1 MVAVATV
8 ARGVRLLRPE
18 VPLDAHGERAWFSW
32 AMRSPTAVPLLAW
45 AAGELRPGEAVWIS
59 VLDPDLDPDWVR
71 VMATYAL
78 PRQCV
83 VGAGRAPFPAHLS
96 RVELGPGAHV
106 RVVRRN
112 G

>member
-1 MVAVATV
+1 MVAAATT
-8 ARGVRLLRPE
+8 ARGVRLLRSD

-32 AMRSPTAVPLLAW
+32 AMRSRTAVPQLAR
-45 AAGELRPGEAVWIS
+45 AAGELRAGEAVWIC

-71 VMATYAL
+71 VMATYTL
-78 PRQCV
+78 SRQCV
-83 VGAGRAPFPAHLS
+83 VGAGRAPFPPHLS

-106 RVVRRN
+106 RVVRRD